1 MRSIGFPQISACL
14 YVEMEMVGRTKREM
28 TKSMELE
35 VELVHR
41 QLTNSKRSVK
51 NGMSSLFTPNVFSKY
66 WNQLKSHEIT
76 IQIYTV
82 SFQNL
87 GHDASFRRISSLWIW
102 SGHWG
107 GLRPRGSAEQGS
119 MCCHRRNLAL
129 NPRWKSLKHRK
140 RMEENGREVKM
151 VKTQANCIKLYQ
163 IVREVYHALRAC
175 SVWLGRKTFRV
186 SLCFNK
192 LHCLPHI
199 PSAPVRCLKGSKERR
214 SSTVDS
220 VVFCKL
226 HSKLPQVQTW
236 GTRCSRWCLE
246 APEGSDEN
254 LATTFRVNVLLGN
267 LKIEFWNLGVV
278 LWNGEVGL

>member
-1 MRSIGFPQISACL
+1 
-14 YVEMEMVGRTKREM
+14 
-28 TKSMELE
+28 
-35 VELVHR
+35 
-41 QLTNSKRSVK
+41 
-51 NGMSSLFTPNVFSKY
+51 
-66 WNQLKSHEIT
+66 
-76 IQIYTV
+76 
-82 SFQNL
+82 
-87 GHDASFRRISSLWIW
+87 
-102 SGHWG
+102 
-107 GLRPRGSAEQGS
+107 
-119 MCCHRRNLAL
+119 
-129 NPRWKSLKHRK
+129 
-140 RMEENGREVKM
+140 MEENGREVKM